1 MASMMNAES
10 GDAGSDSALGDLKDI
25 QADANTGSCD
35 MEIYIAGTA

>member
-1 MASMMNAES
+1 MMNAVA
-10 GDAGSDSALGDLKDI
+10 GDADSDQALADLKDI